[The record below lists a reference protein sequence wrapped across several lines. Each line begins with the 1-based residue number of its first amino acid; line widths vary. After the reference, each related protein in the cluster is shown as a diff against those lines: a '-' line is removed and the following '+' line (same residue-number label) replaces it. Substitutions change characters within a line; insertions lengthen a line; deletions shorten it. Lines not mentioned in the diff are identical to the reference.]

1 MQKKRI
7 IFMGTSL
14 IACDYLNILIER
26 NYNIIAVFTQ
36 PPRKK
41 GRGMNITQSPVHVES
56 LKYNIP
62 VFCPNDLYKK
72 QNLELFNK
80 LKADLI
86 IVIAYGLLL
95 PKQILDLPQH
105 GCINIHFSSL
115 PRWRGAAPIEHAL
128 LNGDIKTGVT
138 IFRLVNKL
146 DSGPIISSQSLE
158 IDENMDK
165 NDLTLKL
172 NQIGQK
178 LLIKSLPNYFENKI
192 TLINQNDI
200 DITYAHKIYSE
211 DRKIN
216 FYSNVTNVYNKVRA
230 FSPSA
235 WCIIGNE
242 NIKIIKCK
250 KKRVES
256 FPSIIINDKFHLGC
270 NDGLIEPSIV
280 QREGKKPMKIQEFLK
295 GFRFKVGQKINE

>member
-1 MQKKRI
+1 MTRQSDPFLTASDGVDI
-7 IFMGTSL
+7 LFWSL
-14 IACDYLNILIER
+14 T
-26 NYNIIAVFTQ
+26 F
-36 PPRKK
+36 
-41 GRGMNITQSPVHVES
+41 ES
-56 LKYNIP
+56 LGLIP
-62 VFCPNDLYKK
+62 
-72 QNLELFNK
+72 
-80 LKADLI
+80 
-86 IVIAYGLLL
+86 
-95 PKQILDLPQH
+95 
-105 GCINIHFSSL
+105 
-115 PRWRGAAPIEHAL
+115 
-128 LNGDIKTGVT
+128 GVT
-138 IFRLVNKL
+138 V
-146 DSGPIISSQSLE
+146 
-158 IDENMDK
+158 
-165 NDLTLKL
+165 
-172 NQIGQK
+172 
-178 LLIKSLPNYFENKI
+178 IKSLPNYFENKI